1 MTRRVSVLVDADISP
16 FSRSLATA
24 SAQATAFSQQLRMIP
39 NRIDVTINVD
49 QSRIGAIGAI
59 GSSAHTASGRT
70 RMLVEALGAVAPA
83 VAPIGATAVPVISG
97 LASAMGFAAVA
108 GVGLVTAF
116 QGVGDALKYVR
127 QAELDPT
134 TEHIEKAQLAL
145 QAIGEDAALFV
156 FKMRDMS
163 DEFARVRDQAA
174 KGLFPGL
181 IDSLDE
187 MQSALPRVQ
196 DLFFVI
202 GDTLGDIARDSTES
216 LTSDRWAGLI
226 EFLKGNV
233 RPELERL
240 ARIGGDLAH
249 GMAEMWIAFQP
260 VNDDFLG
267 SMERMA
273 DTFDRWAGS
282 LTASEDFAEFVAYVR
297 EAGPDVRESLVA
309 IAKAMLDIAQAT
321 APIGGVVLDALQALA
336 EAISAISNSDIG
348 TPLLGLAV
356 AFAAVNRSVA
366 LGRAAHAGYL
376 SSLASMQ
383 TQTAATSTRVRT
395 LQADLAALRAT
406 SLAAMRAAPPAGF
419 IGPLTQAQAAAVAG
433 RQAMDRMRASMINL
447 GKASALMGG
456 LALATNEAAQDFAF
470 LNTASLALMGTLA
483 GPWGAAVGGG
493 IGLMIDLRKGAKESA
508 EAIDHW
514 TTSMDLAGGSLA
526 AQQAALAR
534 SQEEFRK
541 MAAEAETSTRSQV
554 ASFLSFMGPDPGF
567 TNADERTREIEELD
581 AAYAD
586 LEVTVY
592 RADQALGGNARS
604 IEELDASMTRLQPAM
619 NALGYSWEDLASMD
633 QASFDSTV
641 KALGLWLEYA
651 DSAPGKTDRFVEAV
665 GLLGSETEDA
675 ATSAERLKDALDA
688 ILDPK
693 LNFSE
698 ARDEWHQSLQ
708 DLSDDL
714 HSVVNPAIEAKE
726 ALIDA
731 LQGDLED
738 AATDGARDR
747 IEDRIRK
754 AREELE
760 ALREAGDIAG
770 ERGLFTT
777 GKDGLLTEGAIQN
790 RDAIRER
797 IRQIEEQVTLAAE
810 NGATPRRVAQ
820 IFKEGVEQLEDFATG
835 AGISR
840 DELVKFQ
847 RQQGLTPELI
857 QTTIEQVGL
866 DEAKAK
872 TEGYR
877 EALERIN
884 GKHVTS
890 YVDIVAQFLRPKN
903 TGFGATGEHGGFAE
917 GGWTGPGS
925 KYQPAGVVHAE
936 EFVVKRGPAAAYR
949 PWLERLNRLPGYANG
964 GFVQA
969 AAAMPAAPA
978 GIDMR
983 GFAAEVAAHLTPAM
997 LNVRPLY
1004 GDVHMQPH
1012 NYDAFKRQMEDD
1024 RRAAS
1029 VGGRPL

>member
-39 NRIDVTINVD
+39 NRIDVTVNVD

-187 MQSALPRVQ
+187 MQSILPRLE
-196 DLFFVI
+196 DMFFVI

-226 EFLKGNV
+226 EFLQGNV

-240 ARIGGDLAH
+240 ARIGGDLSHA
-249 GMAEMWIAFQP
+249 MVEMWMAFQP
-260 VNDDFLG
+260 LNDDFLG
-267 SMERMA
+267 GLERMA

-282 LTASEDFAEFVAYVR
+282 LTASKDFAEFVSYVR
-297 EAGPDVRESLVA
+297 EAGPDVREAFVA
-309 IAKAMLDIAQAT
+309 IAVAMLDIAQAA
-321 APIGGVVLDALQALA
+321 APIGGVVLQAVEALA
-336 EAISAISNSDIG
+336 KALSAIADSDVG
-348 TPLLGLAV
+348 TPLLAMAVGL
-356 AFAAVNRSVA
+356 AAVNRA
-366 LGRAAHAGYL
+366 LAVTRALSGGAIGGAGAGGVFGAIG
-376 SSLASMQ
+376 SGAARASGGI
-383 TQTAATSTRVRT
+383 RT
-395 LQADLAALRAT
+395 LQRDMIT
-406 SLAAMRAAPPAGF
+406 MRREFANMNA
-419 IGPLTQAQAAAVAG
+419 
-433 RQAMDRMRASMINL
+433 
-447 GKASALMGG
+447 ASALFMSGLSNTTAAAHRTRAALGQLGKTSAVIGG
-456 LALATNEAAQDFAF
+456 LALVTSGAAEEMGVM
-470 LNTASLALMGTLA
+470 NTATLALMGTMVG
-483 GPWGAAVGGG
+483 GPWGAAVGGTV
-493 IGLMIDLRKGAKESA
+493 GLMLDLRKGATESA
-508 EAIDHW
+508 EAIDRW
-514 TTSMDLAGGSLA
+514 KTSMDVAGNSLA
-526 AQQAALAR
+526 AQQAALQR

-592 RADQALGGNARS
+592 RADRVLGGNARS

-641 KALGLWLEYA
+641 RALGEWLEYA

-665 GLLGSETEDA
+665 GLLGSEIEETT
-675 ATSAERLKDALDA
+675 TSAERLKDALDA
-688 ILDPK
+688 ILDPR
-693 LNFSE
+693 LELSE
-698 ARDEWHQSLQ
+698 ARDAWHEGLQSIIE
-708 DLSDDL
+708 DL
-714 HSVVNPAIEAKE
+714 HSVENPAIEAKE

-731 LQGDLED
+731 LQVDLGK
-738 AATDGARDR
+738 AGTDKVRDR
-747 IEDRIRK
+747 IEDQIRA
-754 AREELE
+754 AREQLE

-770 ERGLFTT
+770 SRDLF
-777 GKDGLLTEGAIQN
+777 GQTEGAREN
-790 RDAIRER
+790 RQAIRDRVELIKELLVAEAEAGASPQR
-797 IRQIEEQVTLAAE
+797 IARLFASQAE
-810 NGATPRRVAQ
+810 A
-820 IFKEGVEQLEDFATG
+820 LEDVAVQ
-835 AGISR
+835 AGLSR
-840 DELVKFQ
+840 EDVRKYQQQLGLTDELV
-847 RQQGLTPELI
+847 R
-857 QTTIEQVGL
+857 TTVEAVGL
-866 DEAKAK
+866 DGAKAD
-872 TEGYR
+872 TESFR

-884 GKHVTS
+884 GKTYTA
-890 YVDIVAQFLRPKN
+890 YVSIEAQFRRPKD
-903 TGFGATGEHGGFAE
+903 TGFGATGGDGSFAD
-917 GGWTGPGS
+917 GGWTGSGS

-969 AAAMPAAPA
+969 ANVVAPVSMPGFDYDRIAAA
-978 GIDMR
+978 
-983 GFAAEVAAHLTPAM
+983 L
-997 LNVRPLY
+997 LNARPLY
-1004 GDVHMQPH
+1004 GPVHMQPH
-1012 NYDAFKRQMEDD
+1012 NYEQFQRQMEQD
-1024 RRAAS
+1024 RQLAS
-1029 VGGRPL
+1029 LGGVG